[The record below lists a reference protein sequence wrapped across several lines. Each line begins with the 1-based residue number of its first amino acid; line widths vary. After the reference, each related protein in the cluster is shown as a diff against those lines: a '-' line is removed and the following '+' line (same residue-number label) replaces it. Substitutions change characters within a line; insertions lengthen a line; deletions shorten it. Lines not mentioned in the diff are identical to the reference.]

1 MSQEVEEKYGKASK
15 MTLASESFV
24 KAMSIGRA
32 IEIRLKECK
41 GLECVVCQHQP

>member
-24 KAMSIGRA
+24 KAMPIGRA
-32 IEIRLKECK
+32 IEIILKECK
-41 GLECVVCQHQP
+41 GLECVVC